1 MFGSGI
7 IRLLNQMTSW
17 SVKVHFSSLMND
29 RFHRV
34 RDVPHMQYLQTEL
47 KGPYKGVV
55 TVKCIFQHLILIW
68 CSLGW
73 YNLIVRRERRLWSA
87 SIHVSLK
94 EIDSNGDKLFVFVY
108 NIHSICFSVYRN
120 PACTYLSLNLSYH
133 LSSHG
138 LVLAYIKKKH
148 VLQITYFY
156 ITAPTFSE
164 RTFRPHPPT
173 HTLSLSIFDITLC
186 LSTNSVVLK
195 KLNEPSGQMNFDI
208 VWTN

>member
-94 EIDSNGDKLFVFVY
+94 EIDSNGDKLFVFAY

-138 LVLAYIKKKH
+138 LVLAYIKKNM
-148 VLQITYFY
+148 FY
-156 ITAPTFSE
+156 RLHIFTSQHQPSVRE
-164 RTFRPHPPT
+164 PLDLIHP
-173 HTLSLSIFDITLC
+173 HTLCPSQYSISPCAFLPTL
-186 LSTNSVVLK
+186 L
-195 KLNEPSGQMNFDI
+195 F
-208 VWTN
+208 